1 MSHQPV
7 PRIRAVATAVPPHP
21 VPQARAKAFAASFF
35 ESSFKNLSR
44 LLPVFDNTHI
54 QCRYLAQPPAWYARP
69 HTFPEAN
76 ALYETIALD
85 LSVQAATAALERA
98 EVELDSVGMVIFVST
113 TGLATPS
120 LDAKLIQRLGLSLH
134 TGRLPIWG
142 LGCAGGVAGVARA
155 ADLARAMPGR
165 PVLLVAVELCSLTF
179 QYNDRSKS
187 NLIATSLFGDGAA
200 AAVIQADAG
209 DNDNE
214 SEDEDD
220 KNRPAI
226 LGSYSTL
233 FADSE
238 DVMGWDLADTGLKV
252 RFSRHIPTIVRR
264 HLPTLIAEACSR
276 WGIEK
281 TAIQHYVAHPGGA
294 KVLTAYAD
302 SLGLSEQDLALAY
315 EILQNYG
322 NMSSVSVLFVLEK
335 FLASPRAGGQYG
347 LMMALGPGFSAE
359 QVLFR

>member
-1 MSHQPV
+1 MSGQPG
-7 PRIRAVATAVPPHP
+7 PHIWAVATAVPPHR
-21 VPQARAKAFAASFF
+21 VTQARAREFAASFF
-35 ESSFKNLSR
+35 ESNFKNLDR
-44 LLPVFDNTHI
+44 LLPVFDNTQIH
-54 QCRYLAQPPAWYARP
+54 CRYLAQPPDWYGRP

-85 LSVQAATAALERA
+85 LAAQAATAVLTKAA
-98 EVELDSVGMVIFVST
+98 ISPASVGMVVFVST

-155 ADLARAMPGR
+155 AELAKTMPGR

-200 AAVIQADAG
+200 AAVIQAGGVADG
-209 DNDNE
+209 PE
-214 SEDEDD
+214 
-220 KNRPAI
+220 I

-238 DVMGWDLADTGLKV
+238 DVMGWDVTDTGLKV

-264 HLPTLIAEACSR
+264 HLPTLIAEACLK
-276 WGIEK
+276 WGLDLA
-281 TAIQHYVAHPGGA
+281 AIQHYVAHPGGA
-294 KVLTAYAD
+294 KVLTAYVE
-302 SLGLSEQDLALAY
+302 SLGLSERHLASAY
-315 EILQNYG
+315 EILRDYG

-335 FLASPRAGGQYG
+335 FLASQPSGGDYG

-359 QVLFR
+359 QVLFRW